1 MSDNDWLAGQF
12 ESHRG
17 HLRGVA
23 YRMLGSLSEADD
35 AVQEAWL
42 RLHRAGGG
50 GIDNLGGWLTTTVA
64 RVCLDTLRARK
75 IRRELARQ
83 SGAPVPDHAAL
94 EGAREGAERGSVP
107 APAAPPDPEQE
118 AMLADSVGLA
128 MLVVLESL
136 EPAERVAFVL
146 HDLFGVAFEDI
157 AAIVGRSSEAARQ
170 LASRGRRRL
179 RGDTQLPR
187 EALGR
192 QREVVGAFLAASQ
205 NGDFDR
211 LLSLLDPE
219 VVFRPDLTA
228 KLGGPRH
235 EVRGAAEVAK
245 LFSGRAQAARMALV
259 NGEIGIVVAPQGRLL
274 LVLVPTVANGKI
286 VALDVVA
293 GPDRLREL
301 HLGVAPE
308 PDGASG

>member
-1 MSDNDWLAGQF
+1 MSDDDWLAGLFQ
-12 ESHRG
+12 SHRG

-42 RLHRAGGG
+42 RLHRAGAD

-75 IRRELARQ
+75 ARREDRPPQPRA
-83 SGAPVPDHAAL
+83 SAPDSAKDTENV
-94 EGAREGAERGSVP
+94 GSAVAP
-107 APAAPPDPEQE
+107 SAPADPEQE

-157 AAIVGRSSEAARQ
+157 AAIVGRSVDAARQ
-170 LASRGRRRL
+170 LASRARRRL
-179 RGDTQLPR
+179 RGETQVPR
-187 EALGR
+187 ETLAR
-192 QREVVGAFLAASQ
+192 QREVVGAFLAASRD
-205 NGDFDR
+205 GDFDK
-211 LLSLLDPE
+211 LLSLLDPQ

-228 KLGGPRH
+228 KLGGPRQ
-235 EVRGAAEVAK
+235 EIRGATEVAK

-259 NGEIGIVVAPQGRLL
+259 NGEIGIVVAPRGRLL
-274 LVLVPTVANGKI
+274 LVLVPTLASGRI
-286 VALDVVA
+286 LALDVVA
-293 GPDRLREL
+293 SPDRLSEL
-301 HLGVAPE
+301 QLGIAPE
-308 PDGASG
+308 APGSP

>member
-1 MSDNDWLAGQF
+1 MSDDDWLAGQF

-42 RLHRAGGG
+42 RLHRAGGA

-75 IRRELARQ
+75 TRREESGHPDSARADGTRESAEQ
-83 SGAPVPDHAAL
+83 GSGA
-94 EGAREGAERGSVP
+94 R
-107 APAAPPDPEQE
+107 APAAPADPEQE

-157 AAIVGRSSEAARQ
+157 AAIVGRSPEAARQ
-170 LASRGRRRL
+170 LASRARRRL
-179 RGDTQLPR
+179 RGDTQVPH
-187 EALGR
+187 EALAR
-192 QREVVGAFLAASQ
+192 QREVVGAFLAASR
-205 NGDFDR
+205 NGEFDR
-211 LLSLLDPE
+211 LLTLLDPQ

-228 KLGGPRH
+228 RLAGPKQ
-235 EVRGAAEVAK
+235 EVKGATAVAK
-245 LFSGRAQAARMALV
+245 LFSGRAQAARIALV
-259 NGEIGIVVAPQGRLL
+259 NGEIGIVVAPRGRLL
-274 LVLVPTVANGKI
+274 LVLVPTVADGKI
-286 VALDVVA
+286 VALEVVA

-301 HLGVAPE
+301 HLGVVAE
-308 PDGASG
+308 PDAPSN

>member
-1 MSDNDWLAGQF
+1 MSESGWLAEQF
-12 ESHRG
+12 EAQRG

-23 YRMLGSLSEADD
+23 YRMLGSLSEAED
-35 AVQEAWL
+35 AVQDAWL
-42 RLHRAGGG
+42 RLHRAGDS
-50 GIDNLGGWLTTTVA
+50 GIENLGGWLTTTVA
-64 RVCLDTLRARK
+64 RICLDMLRAR
-75 IRRELARQ
+75 RARPPEAPRQPGAHEASEPGNGAVAQ
-83 SGAPVPDHAAL
+83 S
-94 EGAREGAERGSVP
+94 SP
-107 APAAPPDPEQE
+107 ADPEQE

-146 HDLFGVAFEDI
+146 HDVFGVAFEDV
-157 AAIVGRSSEAARQ
+157 AAVVGRSSQAARQ
-170 LASRGRRRL
+170 LASRARRRL
-179 RGDTQLPR
+179 RGDTHLPR
-187 EALGR
+187 ETLAR

-211 LLSLLDPE
+211 LLSLLDPQ

-228 KLGGPRH
+228 RLAGPRH

-245 LFSGRAQAARMALV
+245 LFSGRAQAARLALV
-259 NGEIGIVVAPQGRLL
+259 NGEIGMVVAPRGRLL
-274 LVLVPTVANGKI
+274 LVLVPAVENGRI

-301 HLGVAPE
+301 HLGVVPE
-308 PDGASG
+308 PDGTSG

>member
-1 MSDNDWLAGQF
+1 MSENDWLAGQF

-23 YRMLGSLSEADD
+23 YRMLGGLSEADD

-42 RLHRAGGG
+42 RLHRAGDE

-64 RVCLDTLRARK
+64 RVCLDMLRARK
-75 IRRELARQ
+75 TRRQEQQRQ
-83 SGAPVPDHAAL
+83 AGASDS
-94 EGAREGAERGSVP
+94 EGAHAGAEHGSTAAAAPSVP
-107 APAAPPDPEQE
+107 VDPEQE

-146 HDLFGVAFEDI
+146 HDLFGIAFEDI
-157 AAIVGRSSEAARQ
+157 AAIVGRSADATRQ

-179 RGDTQLPR
+179 QGDTQVPR
-187 EALGR
+187 AALSR
-192 QREVVGAFLAASQ
+192 QRDVVGAFLAASR
-205 NGDFDR
+205 NGDFEG
-211 LLSLLDPE
+211 LLAVLDPQ

-228 KLGGPRH
+228 RLSGPRQ

-245 LFSGRAQAARMALV
+245 LFSGRAQAARMVLV
-259 NGEIGIVVAPQGRLL
+259 NGDIGIVVAPRGRLL
-274 LVLVPTVANGKI
+274 LVLIPTVENGRI
-286 VALDVVA
+286 VALDVVGGA
-293 GPDRLREL
+293 DRLREL
-301 HLGVAPE
+301 KLGVVPE
-308 PDGASG
+308 SDGSSD

>member
-1 MSDNDWLAGQF
+1 VGDDNWLAGQF
-12 ESHRG
+12 DAHRG

-23 YRMLGSLSEADD
+23 YRMLGSLSEAED

-42 RLHRAGGG
+42 RLHRAGGS

-64 RVCLDTLRARK
+64 RVCLDILRARK
-75 IRRELARQ
+75 VRRQEA
-83 SGAPVPDHAAL
+83 GAPGSAPG
-94 EGAREGAERGSVP
+94 GARDGTERAPGSM
-107 APAAPPDPEQE
+107 APAMPVDPEQE

-146 HDLFGVAFEDI
+146 HDLFGVAFDDI
-157 AAIVGRSSEAARQ
+157 AAIVGRSPQAARQ
-170 LASRGRRRL
+170 LASRARRRL
-179 RGDTQLPR
+179 RGDTEVPR
-187 EALGR
+187 EALAR
-192 QREVVGAFLAASQ
+192 QQEVVGAFLAASR

-211 LLSLLDPE
+211 LLTLLDPQ

-228 KLGGPRH
+228 RLGGPRQ

-259 NGEIGIVVAPQGRLL
+259 NGEVGIVVAPRGRLL

-293 GPDRLREL
+293 GSERLREL
-301 HLGVAPE
+301 RLGVPPE
-308 PDGASG
+308 TGD